1 VRKNVAPKSKRRRIA
16 KHYRRPKKNI
26 FNRSRD
32 FQERKHIM
40 KHMQPKALVIALI
53 AASLASPLMAQS
65 NADILNELQALKSR
79 IETLEAQLKQE
90 QAKPKVE
97 PAEFNRISVKTE
109 AMEDSIE
116 AQGLKLLKIN
126 GSIDPTFIANRA
138 QRSSGF
144 AFLNNFS
151 SRDGSEVYTY
161 DNSYFGMATLDLQK
175 ELDNGIKWRLTLAPH
190 KSAGGNYNV
199 GSIIHEATASIPLT
213 DSNTR
218 LWAGQLPDWSGYEY
232 FLPQQNKFITHNM
245 LFDYVAPTF
254 YTGIGTD
261 ITRGKWIFKTAL
273 GNFNAARY
281 GSFQR
286 SPVVSYRVDYAKGE
300 FNGFGFA
307 GQHGKIANAN
317 GGISAVNM
325 LELDGYFIRGPLT
338 MQGQIAVG
346 QQKKAAFNGGNSQW
360 YGVSGLAAYKLT
372 PRFEIAARAD
382 YLNNQKN
389 GGGTFNLAFNSACY
403 AERDAG
409 GGLTTNIN
417 QSCGDGRNGFGPAME
432 FVTDSAGGSGQWE
445 VADANK
451 GANRYALTLGMNY
464 LINQFT
470 TLKVEFR
477 HDQASG
483 RVFNYVTDGSYRK
496 SNQIIGVSTVVS
508 F

>member
-1 VRKNVAPKSKRRRIA
+1 MFK
-16 KHYRRPKKNI
+16 
-26 FNRSRD
+26 
-32 FQERKHIM
+32 
-40 KHMQPKALVIALI
+40 PKALVVALAAASIALPVTS
-53 AASLASPLMAQS
+53 AFAQS
-65 NADILNELQALKSR
+65 NEEILRELQALR
-79 IETLEAQLKQE
+79 ARVDQLESQLKAE
-90 QAKPKVE
+90 QSKPKVE
-97 PAEFNRISVKTE
+97 PADFNRIAVKTE
-109 AMEDSIE
+109 AIEDNIE

-126 GSIDPTFIANRA
+126 GSIDPTYIFNRA
-138 QRSSGF
+138 QKSSGF

-151 SRDGSEVYTY
+151 SKDGSEIYTY

-199 GSIIHEATASIPLT
+199 GSIIHEASVSIPLT

-218 LWAGQLPDWSGYEY
+218 FWAGQLPDWSGYEY

-245 LFDYVAPTF
+245 LFDFVAPTF

-273 GNFNAARY
+273 ANFNSARY
-281 GSFQR
+281 GSSQR
-286 SPVVSYRVDYAKGE
+286 SPVLSYRVDYSKGE

-307 GQHGKIANAN
+307 GQHGKIANIN
-317 GGISAVNM
+317 GGISAVNV
-325 LELDGYFIRGPLT
+325 LEVDGYFIRGPLT
-338 MQGQIAVG
+338 VQGQVAAG
-346 QQKKAAFNGGNSQW
+346 RQKNAAFNGGNSQW
-360 YGVSGLAAYKLT
+360 YGLSTLAAYKIT

-382 YLNNQKN
+382 YVNNRKN
-389 GGGTFNLAFNSACY
+389 GGGTFNIGFNGACY
-403 AERDAG
+403 AERDAVG
-409 GGLTTNIN
+409 ALTENVN
-417 QSCGDGRNGFGPAME
+417 QACGDGRNGFGPAMTY
-432 FVTDSAGGSGQWE
+432 VTDEAGGNGQWE

-451 GANRYALTLGMNY
+451 GVNRYALSLGMNY

-483 RVFNYVTDGSYRK
+483 RVFNYVSDGSYRK
-496 SNQIIGVSTVVS
+496 SNQIFGVSTVVS